1 MGCKLLGELCS
12 FYRGSSIPRAR
23 MYDSGD
29 YLYIHYGDLYKGFD
43 LRIDVESPQKPIPY
57 IISNERIK
65 DTQWLRDQDIVYV
78 LTSETVD
85 DLGNSFLFNNPQELP
100 AVAGMETTIVRVD
113 RRDLLVPAFLNY
125 LMQTPRFKLLLRQY
139 VKGMKVFRVHPSD
152 LARIE
157 IELPALSV
165 QRKIV
170 ALCDAI
176 IEKQLLNQRT
186 NDYLAELRNALVKER
201 ISSALEH
208 GIGDWRVAPLKDV
221 AQIQS
226 GYSYKSAEL
235 VAESS
240 IGMLGIKNFN
250 RNGSFRS
257 DGFKPLKPEKA
268 KSAQYVALGE
278 IVVAH
283 TDLTQ
288 NADIIGRAIQVID
301 SGGYDQVVASLDL
314 VKVTSSGDSISNEFL
329 AALLSTEDFHNHCL
343 GYVNGTTVLHL
354 GKKALPEYQLKIPE
368 DMAIMSELD
377 DAFKSIARQQAILIR
392 ESRHLERIRD
402 ALLPKLMS
410 GEIDVSKIEVS
421 TQLNNHLCVD

>member
-1 MGCKLLGELCS
+1 MTECALGKICRYRTENASTDQLPYLSTESMQPNKMGVIPSEAAPSVGKARLFRKGDTLISNIRPYFKKIWQAEYDGCCS
-12 FYRGSSIPRAR
+12 ADVLVFEPHSC
-23 MYDSGD
+23 DSD
-29 YLYIHYGDLYKGFD
+29 YLYWLLSDDAFFAYMVASSKGTKMPRGDK
-43 LRIDVESPQKPIPY
+43 
-57 IISNERIK
+57 
-65 DTQWLRDQDIVYV
+65 
-78 LTSETVD
+78 
-85 DLGNSFLFNNPQELP
+85 
-100 AVAGMETTIVRVD
+100 
-113 RRDLLVPAFLNY
+113 
-125 LMQTPRFKLLLRQY
+125 
-139 VKGMKVFRVHPSD
+139 
-152 LARIE
+152 
-157 IELPALSV
+157 
-165 QRKIV
+165 
-170 ALCDAI
+170 DAI
-176 IEKQLLNQRT
+176 MRYKVRRQSATEQRRLAAALNPIRELIRISQRT
-186 NDYLAELRNALVKER
+186 NDYLAELRNTLVKER

-208 GIGDWRVAPLKDV
+208 GIGNWRVVSLKDV

-257 DGFKPLKPEKA
+257 DGFKPLKPVKA

-301 SGGYDQVVASLDL
+301 SGGYDQMVASLDL
-314 VKVTSSGDSISNEFL
+314 VKVTSLDDSISNEFL

-377 DAFKSIARQQAILIR
+377 DAFKSIAQQQAILIR

-402 ALLPKLMS
+402 ALLPKLIS
-410 GEIDVSKIEVS
+410 GDIDVSKIEVS
-421 TQLNNHLCVD
+421 TPSNNHLSAG

>member
-1 MGCKLLGELCS
+1 MSSRVKIADICTRICSGGTPKSGVVEFYENGKIPWLNTGEINFNRIRHTNSYITEAGLASSSAKWISKNSISIAMYGATAGKAAVVKIPLTTNQACCNLEVNESVADYRFVYYWLQSNYSKLANLANGGAQQNLSAKTIKALEIDLPPMPIQHSVAEVLSQLDDKLEL
-12 FYRGSSIPRAR
+12 
-23 MYDSGD
+23 
-29 YLYIHYGDLYKGFD
+29 
-43 LRIDVESPQKPIPY
+43 
-57 IISNERIK
+57 
-65 DTQWLRDQDIVYV
+65 
-78 LTSETVD
+78 
-85 DLGNSFLFNNPQELP
+85 NNRL
-100 AVAGMETTIVRVD
+100 
-113 RRDLLVPAFLNY
+113 
-125 LMQTPRFKLLLRQY
+125 
-139 VKGMKVFRVHPSD
+139 
-152 LARIE
+152 
-157 IELPALSV
+157 
-165 QRKIV
+165 
-170 ALCDAI
+170 
-176 IEKQLLNQRT
+176 
-186 NDYLAELRNALVKER
+186 NDYLAELRNTLVKER

-208 GIGDWRVAPLKDV
+208 GIGNWRVVSLKDV

-301 SGGYDQVVASLDL
+301 SGGYDQMVASLDL
-314 VKVTSSGDSISNEFL
+314 VKVTSSDDSISNEFL

-377 DAFKSIARQQAILIR
+377 DAFKSIAQQQAILIR

-402 ALLPKLMS
+402 ALLPKLIS
-410 GEIDVSKIEVS
+410 GDIDVSKIEVS
-421 TQLNNHLCVD
+421 TPSNNHLCAG

>member
-1 MGCKLLGELCS
+1 MIKRELGSVCSRLSSGKSIRAENINPIGAYPVIGGNGLRGYTDSYNFDGECAVIGRQGAACGNVRYHSGKAYMTEHAIVVCANDENDTRYLSYLLSIQNLGRLSAQSAQPGISVKTLSKQEVCLPPLDEQKRVSQLLGT
-12 FYRGSSIPRAR
+12 I
-23 MYDSGD
+23 DSK
-29 YLYIHYGDLYKGFD
+29 I
-43 LRIDVESPQKPIPY
+43 
-57 IISNERIK
+57 NAN
-65 DTQWLRDQDIVYV
+65 T
-78 LTSETVD
+78 
-85 DLGNSFLFNNPQELP
+85 
-100 AVAGMETTIVRVD
+100 
-113 RRDLLVPAFLNY
+113 
-125 LMQTPRFKLLLRQY
+125 KL
-139 VKGMKVFRVHPSD
+139 
-152 LARIE
+152 
-157 IELPALSV
+157 
-165 QRKIV
+165 
-170 ALCDAI
+170 
-176 IEKQLLNQRT
+176 
-186 NDYLAELRNALVKER
+186 NDYLAELRNTLVKER

-208 GIGDWRVAPLKDV
+208 GIGNWRVVSLKDV

-301 SGGYDQVVASLDL
+301 SGGYDQMVASLDL
-314 VKVTSSGDSISNEFL
+314 VKVTSSDDSISNEFL

-377 DAFKSIARQQAILIR
+377 DAFKSIAQQQAILIR

-402 ALLPKLMS
+402 ALLPKLIS
-410 GEIDVSKIEVS
+410 GDIDVSKIEVS
-421 TQLNNHLCVD
+421 TPSNNHLADC